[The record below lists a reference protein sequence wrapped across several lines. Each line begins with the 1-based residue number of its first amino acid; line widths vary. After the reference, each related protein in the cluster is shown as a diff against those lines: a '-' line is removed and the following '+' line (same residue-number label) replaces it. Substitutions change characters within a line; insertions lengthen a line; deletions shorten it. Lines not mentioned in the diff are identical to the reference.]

1 MGSSRSM
8 SDTELV
14 LVGMD
19 LHIGVQCSID
29 PLSEEK
35 SGKNQGADYD

>member
-8 SDTELV
+8 SDTKLV
-14 LVGMD
+14 LVGVD

-35 SGKNQGADYD
+35 SRKTQRWGL